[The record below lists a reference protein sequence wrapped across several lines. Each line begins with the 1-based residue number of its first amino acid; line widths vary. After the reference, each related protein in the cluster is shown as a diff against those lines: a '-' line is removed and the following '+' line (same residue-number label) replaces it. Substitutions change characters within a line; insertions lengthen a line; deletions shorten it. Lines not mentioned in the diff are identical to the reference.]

1 MNVQTR
7 TPVAQGYTPQQMQAN
22 FNQQMAEAHQSAD
35 PRWAAKGLDR
45 PGASRGAGRQYL
57 AGIQSSQN
65 LADGIA
71 KAYGQNLALMRT
83 ALAEVPAA
91 QWHAE
96 HLLETLKA
104 AADAHGLK
112 LGDAMQPIRVA
123 LTGST
128 VSEPVNELLVVVGRE
143 PALERLT
150 P

>member
-71 KAYGQNLALMRT
+71 KAYGQNLDDQATNAGINLGNQTLAEGTGLSAGAIAQQQRYSD
-83 ALAEVPAA
+83 ALAALQRQQQMQSGA
-91 QWHAE
+91 LNG
-96 HLLETLKA
+96 LLGGNL
-104 AADAHGLK
+104 DNF
-112 LGDAMQPIRVA
+112 LGF
-123 LTGST
+123 
-128 VSEPVNELLVVVGRE
+128 
-143 PALERLT
+143 
-150 P
+150 